1 MKLVQ
6 TEEKKEEFQQYQEE
20 SSFDSREGNKI
31 IVNLKFEVGK
41 RPINTHVFR
50 FKMNHKGEY

>member
-6 TEEKKEEFQQYQEE
+6 TEEKKEYQSYQEE
-20 SSFDSREGNKI
+20 NSFDSKEGNKI

-41 RPINTHVFR
+41 RPINTHFFR
-50 FKMNHKGEY
+50 FKMNQKGEY